1 MSAKE
6 VDQLLKGQALFDG
19 WELECVG
26 RIQAT
31 HSDIFEYHG
40 RSKAGDEQLAVKHIT
55 ASSNPAETVRR
66 EFKAIQIVWALAGQ
80 RLDGLPKPL
89 MVLPEAGLM
98 VTEKVSGIPLSKVLA
113 RQTNC
118 VMAVFRTA
126 NVCDIARRVGGWLSQ
141 FHEVTR
147 QPALAHDAKAFDRE
161 VTSQLEGCVSRGLG
175 AAAAQEIFRAAS
187 KASGLV
193 DGKPLP
199 AAARHGDFTARN
211 ILIDSERIGV
221 VDFENFVE
229 RDTIYEDLGKF
240 VAYLALLQGRPGYSR
255 AAINAAARCFLSGY
269 GSSDDGKLVRL
280 FALKAAV
287 RMFAYRGTRRMANF
301 LGFDYLYTR
310 QLIRLGAC
318 ADEALNYF

>member
-31 HSDIFEYHG
+31 HSEIFEYHG
-40 RSKAGDEQLAVKHIT
+40 RSKAGDKQLAVKRIT
-55 ASSNPAETVRR
+55 ASSNPAETVSR

-98 VTEKVSGIPLSKVLA
+98 VTEKLSGIPLSQVLA

-141 FHEVTR
+141 FHEATR

-161 VTSQLEGCVSRGLG
+161 VTSQLEGCVRRGLG
-175 AAAAQEIFRAAS
+175 TAAAQEIFRAAS

-211 ILIDSERIGV
+211 ILIDGERIGV

-229 RDTIYEDLGKF
+229 RDTIYEDLGNF

-269 GSSDDGKLVRL
+269 GSSDDGKLVGL

-301 LGFDYLYTR
+301 LGFDHLYTK
-310 QLIRLGAC
+310 QLIRLGAG

>member
-6 VDQLLKGQALFDG
+6 VDQLLKEQALFDG

-31 HSDIFEYHG
+31 HSEMFEYHG
-40 RSKAGDEQLAVKHIT
+40 RSKAGDEQLAVKRIT
-55 ASSNPAETVRR
+55 ASSNPAETVSR
-66 EFKAIQIVWALAGQ
+66 EFEAIQIVWALAGQ

-98 VTEKVSGIPLSKVLA
+98 VTEKLSGIPLSQVLS

-126 NVCDIARRVGGWLSQ
+126 NVCDITRRVGGWLSQ
-141 FHEVTR
+141 FHEATR

-161 VTSQLEGCVSRGLG
+161 VTSQLEGCVRRGLG

-187 KASGLV
+187 RTSGLV

-211 ILIDSERIGV
+211 ILIDGERIGV

-240 VAYLALLQGRPGYSR
+240 VAYLAMLQGRPGYSR
-255 AAINAAARCFLSGY
+255 AAVNAAARCFLSGY
-269 GSSDDGKLVRL
+269 GSSVDGKLVGL

-287 RMFAYRGTRRMANF
+287 RMFAYRGKGRMANF
-301 LGFDYLYTR
+301 FGFDYLYTK
-310 QLIRLGAC
+310 QLIRLG
-318 ADEALNYF
+318 EGLTKL